1 MTFKENKKPKGRP
14 GEMQTQIWCGGFFV
28 FGKNFEC

>member
-1 MTFKENKKPKGRP
+1 MTFKENKKPKGRVRESKHKF
-14 GEMQTQIWCGGFFV
+14 GGGFFV